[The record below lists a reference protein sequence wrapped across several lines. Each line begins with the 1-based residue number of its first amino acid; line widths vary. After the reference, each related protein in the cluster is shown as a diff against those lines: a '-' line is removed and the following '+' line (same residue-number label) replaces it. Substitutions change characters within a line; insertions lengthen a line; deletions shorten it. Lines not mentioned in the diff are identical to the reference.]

1 MIEVTRKSPLNGLPV
16 SMSINTTE
24 LKIEQWDFMGRAP
37 GTPLIQDFFG
47 ECSDEEREFILT
59 GIRPEEWAKIFG
71 SPEAE
76 IR

>member
-1 MIEVTRKSPLNGLPV
+1 MIEVTRKSPLNGAPV

-24 LKIEQWDFMGRAP
+24 LKVEQWDFWARAP
-37 GTPLIQDFFG
+37 GTPLIQDHFT

-71 SPEAE
+71 SPE
-76 IR
+76 

>member
-1 MIEVTRKSPLNGLPV
+1 
-16 SMSINTTE
+16 
-24 LKIEQWDFMGRAP
+24 MGRAP

-71 SPEAE
+71 SPE
-76 IR
+76 

>member
-16 SMSINTTE
+16 SMSINTTK

-37 GTPLIQDFFG
+37 GTPLSQDFFT

-71 SPEAE
+71 SSE
-76 IR
+76 